1 MSALPMTIETPDQIV
16 ERLNADFVRAVNMP
30 EVSERM
36 LKMGLFPESWN
47 LADSAKYFAREV
59 DKWGRAVK
67 AAGAK
72 VDE

>member
-1 MSALPMTIETPDQIV
+1 
-16 ERLNADFVRAVNMP
+16 MP
-30 EVSERM
+30 EVSERI

-47 LADSAKYFAREV
+47 RADSAKYFAREV